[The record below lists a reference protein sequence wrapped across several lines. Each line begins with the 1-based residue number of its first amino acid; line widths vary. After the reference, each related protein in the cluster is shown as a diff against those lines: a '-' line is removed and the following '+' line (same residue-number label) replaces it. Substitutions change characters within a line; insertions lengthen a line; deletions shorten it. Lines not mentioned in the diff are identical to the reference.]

1 MFGIFSR
8 CRYAPWCFSVL
19 KYLPEGV
26 DQPSPEVPA
35 QTKSMCLQS
44 FTMTEFFYRCS
55 VDFPQVEIHSR
66 RSKKDKTALRLC
78 FGQAFNLDEAYE
90 FLENLSLPGSRS
102 DKGIFSQRPC
112 KHTAYLACP
121 RQDQKSNEDVH
132 IQLFRENSWD
142 WEIRGSSWN
151 ANPRTWRRMT

>member
-1 MFGIFSR
+1 MPICSMVLFSAKIFTRRSGSAFPR
-8 CRYAPWCFSVL
+8 GTRANQ
-19 KYLPEGV
+19 KH
-26 DQPSPEVPA
+26 VPA
-35 QTKSMCLQS
+35 KFHNDRILLQVQRWFS
-44 FTMTEFFYRCS
+44 TGWDS
-55 VDFPQVEIHSR
+55 HSR